1 MSDWGPPSRRSPA
14 QSSRPDR
21 APPCPPPLESS
32 PRSPAFEVCD
42 PLVVAVAATAFEGV
56 AATVEAVAP
65 PADETTLELAGA
77 TGEVAGSE
85 TGGVDLPGDELV
97 PECSSARCE
106 EFVAPPRSV
115 GAACGG
121 ASP

>member
-1 MSDWGPPSRRSPA
+1 MR
-14 QSSRPDR
+14 
-21 APPCPPPLESS
+21 
-32 PRSPAFEVCD
+32 D
-42 PLVVAVAATAFEGV
+42 PLVGAVAATAFEGV
-56 AATVEAVAP
+56 AATVEAVAA
-65 PADETTLELAGA
+65 PAEEVALELAGA

-85 TGGVDLPGDELV
+85 TGGVDLVGDELV

-106 EFVAPPRSV
+106 EFVASPPSV

>member
-1 MSDWGPPSRRSPA
+1 VRD
-14 QSSRPDR
+14 
-21 APPCPPPLESS
+21 
-32 PRSPAFEVCD
+32 PRVA
-42 PLVVAVAATAFEGV
+42 AVAATAFEGV

-85 TGGVDLPGDELV
+85 TGGVELV
-97 PECSSARCE
+97 PECSPARCE
-106 EFVAPPRSV
+106 ELVAPPRSA